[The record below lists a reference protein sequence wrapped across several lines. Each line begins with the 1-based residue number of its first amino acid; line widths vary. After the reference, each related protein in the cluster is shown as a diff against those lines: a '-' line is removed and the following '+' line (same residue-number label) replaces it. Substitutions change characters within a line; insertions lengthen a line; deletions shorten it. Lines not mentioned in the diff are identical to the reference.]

1 LKLSLQKW
9 REHISQL
16 NGRVALVTGGSRG
29 IGAAI
34 AVRLAEDGADVALTY
49 RAGKDKAEEVA
60 ARIERTGRR
69 ALAIQADSS
78 DSGAVTEAVQRAAR
92 KLGRL
97 DILVNNAGV
106 FPHGPIE
113 EVSPV
118 ERDEVIAV
126 HVTAAFAAAQA
137 ASRHLGEGG
146 RIISIGSNLGLR
158 VPFPGLALYAMTK
171 SALDG
176 LTKALARELGPP
188 GHHRQRGAPRV
199 HRVGHEP
206 AGRPLSRCAAGVVR
220 TRPLRHPG
228 RRGGHR
234 LTAGRPG
241 RPHDHRAALLV
252 DGGTNA

>member
-1 LKLSLQKW
+1 MA
-9 REHISQL
+9 QL

-34 AVRLAEDGADVALTY
+34 ATRLAEDGADVALTY
-49 RAGKDKAEEVA
+49 RAGKDNAEEVA

-69 ALAIQADSS
+69 ALTIQADSA
-78 DSGAVTEAVQRAAR
+78 DPDAVTEAVERAVR
-92 KLGRL
+92 ELGRL
-97 DILVNNAGV
+97 DVLVNNAGV

-113 EVSPV
+113 EVSAV

-146 RIISIGSNLGLR
+146 RIISIGSNLGQR

-176 LTKALARELGPP
+176 LTKALARELGP
-188 GHHRQRGAPRV
+188 RGITAN
-199 HRVGHEP
+199 
-206 AGRPLSRCAAGVVR
+206 VV
-220 TRPLRHPG
+220 HPG
-228 RRGGHR
+228 STESDMNPPDGPSADAQRAVSALGHFGTPADVAATVS
-234 LTAGRPG
+234 LLAGPDG
-241 RPHDHRAALLV
+241 RMITGAALLV

>member
-1 LKLSLQKW
+1 M
-9 REHISQL
+9 SQL

-34 AVRLAEDGADVALTY
+34 ATRLAEDGADVALTY
-49 RAGKDKAEEVA
+49 RAGKDNAEEVA

-69 ALAIQADSS
+69 ALTIQADSS
-78 DSGAVTEAVQRAAR
+78 DPDAVTEAVERAVR
-92 KLGRL
+92 ELGRL

-113 EVSPV
+113 EVSAV

-137 ASRHLGEGG
+137 ASRYLGQGG
-146 RIISIGSNLGLR
+146 RIISIGSNLGQR

-176 LTKALARELGPP
+176 LTKALARELGPR
-188 GHHRQRGAPRV
+188 GHHRQRGAPRI

-206 AGRPLSRCAAGVVR
+206 AGRPFRRRAAGGVR
-220 TRPLRHPG
+220 ARPLRHPG
-228 RRGGHR
+228 GRRGHR
-234 LTAGRPG
+234 LAAGRPG
-241 RPHDHRAALLV
+241 RPHDHRRRAAGRRRNERV
-252 DGGTNA
+252 AP